1 MSSYLLP
8 DLRLTLVLTETH
20 DLAPEVLECI
30 DLAFS
35 KFGSSV
41 SAVVYWNF
49 EHSTKLSRRDI
60 LHRPDLFSKAIHDIF
75 SDGSAIIEKAIVS
88 ELKATF
94 HLSNRNYSGI
104 VDALSDFKKMHSSN

>member
-1 MSSYLLP
+1 MA
-8 DLRLTLVLTETH
+8 VIETH
-20 DLAPEVLECI
+20 DLTPEVLERI
-30 DLAFS
+30 ELAFS

-49 EHSTKLSRRDI
+49 EHSTKLSRLDI

-75 SDGSAIIEKAIVS
+75 SDGSIMIEKAIVL
-88 ELKATF
+88 ELKTTF

-104 VDALSDFKKMHSSN
+104 VDAFSDFKKMHSPY